1 MSLTNLL
8 LISFLNFLEP
18 TGSVVCT
25 NLNCEIT
32 VTSQVKNSS
41 AGRANGEISITI
53 SGDSGSDRYKVFLL
67 NKGQEQAKNEIKSR
81 KLTGL
86 KPGRYEFIIVDT
98 KGDKCFKEITLN
110 VTEG

>member
-18 TGSVVCT
+18 TSSVVY
-25 NLNCEIT
+25 NYRSCEIT
-32 VTSQVKNSS
+32 VTSQVKNAN
-41 AGRANGEISITI
+41 AGRANGEISLAIA
-53 SGDSGSDRYKVFLL
+53 GDSGSDRYKVFLL
-67 NKGQEQAKNEIKSR
+67 NKGQEQAKNEIKSK

-98 KGDKCFKEITLN
+98 KGDKCFKELTLN